1 MVSRMHGSPQL
12 EASLFERR
20 LDRASFLRL
29 LGAGVGLS
37 MVPASLTALGGVS
50 SAQTNAAATARK
62 PWIGAAD
69 TMIDINPRKW
79 HLLSPGF
86 SGFNNED
93 LEFAVSFRDLRY
105 QQLAA
110 SLEPGWY
117 RFSGGA
123 VSDVYDWQ
131 TGDVPTEW
139 VNQFTGN
146 NLLRFQREQKM
157 VRGRGGVHFDDYLQF
172 AATTGART
180 MICFNAFTDTPE
192 SAGKMAQYVKDHD
205 VPVIAWELANEAFFF
220 PRWFHGGTDYVE
232 KMRPYAEA
240 IRAVIPDAIIS
251 LAVSMVQSP
260 KVSWD
265 EALANYPHRYWDA
278 VSVHHYAQV
287 APTFEE
293 AVLKANYALEYK
305 TAQYYSSYLLP
316 KFGGDTL
323 ALLSEFHS
331 GFRNSPICGTL
342 YDAIYTAEYIARE
355 SAVPNVKYV
364 GLQVLYSGSLRNG
377 AIQAARDH
385 EQDVIDA
392 YEAGTTID
400 TTQLDFGFFLSPQG
414 LAMQLVDGAV
424 NDSSAVLATTLEG
437 PGTVPADTPAG
448 IGNIPALHAQAYR
461 GGDGRTAFVLITN
474 KSETVHTARLSWK
487 RKPVRGPFQIAYIT
501 GDTLQLANTETQQ
514 NVGIKTAISRDIVHV
529 PRYSIV
535 RVEWSP
541 TKPHKK
547 AKLKKDGDEAT
558 TEG

>member
-1 MVSRMHGSPQL
+1 MHDSQHL
-12 EASLFERR
+12 EDSLFERR
-20 LDRASFLRL
+20 LGRASFLRL

-37 MVPASLTALGGVS
+37 LVPASLTALGGVS
-50 SAQTNAAATARK
+50 SAQTNAAAAARK

-69 TMIDINPRKW
+69 TTIDIDPRKW
-79 HLLSPGF
+79 HPLLPGF
-86 SGFNNED
+86 SGFNDAD
-93 LEFAVSFRDLRY
+93 LKFAVSFRDLRY

-117 RFSGGA
+117 RFSGGT

-139 VNQFTGN
+139 VNQFRGST
-146 NLLRFQREQKM
+146 LASFQREQEL
-157 VRGRGGVHFDDYLQF
+157 VRGRGGVHFDDYLRF
-172 AATTGART
+172 AAAAGART

-192 SAGKMAQYVKDHD
+192 SAGKMAQYVKEHD
-205 VPVIAWELANEAFFF
+205 VPVIAWELANEAYLF
-220 PRWFHGGTDYVE
+220 PRWFHGGTDYAN
-232 KMRPYAEA
+232 KMRPYAQA

-251 LAVSMVQSP
+251 LAISSP
-260 KVSWD
+260 RSPNKSWD
-265 EALANYPHRYWDA
+265 DALANYPDRYWDA
-278 VSVHHYAQV
+278 LSVHHYAQV

-293 AVLKANYALEYK
+293 AVVKANYALEYK

-316 KFGGDTL
+316 KFGGDSL

-331 GFRNSPICGTL
+331 GFSDSPISGTL

-355 SAVPNVKYV
+355 SAVPNVEYV
-364 GLQVLYSGSLRNG
+364 GLQLLYSGSARNG

-424 NDSSAVLATTLEG
+424 NDSSAVLATILEG
-437 PGTVPADTPAG
+437 PGTVPADTPTG
-448 IGNIPALHAQAYR
+448 TENIPAQHAQAYR
-461 GGDGRTAFVLITN
+461 GGDGGTAFVIITN
-474 KSETVHTARLSWK
+474 KSETAHTARLSWK
-487 RKPVRGPFQIAYIT
+487 HEPVRGPFQIAYIT
-501 GDTLQLANTETQQ
+501 GDNLQLANTATQQ
-514 NVGIKTAISRDIVHV
+514 NVGITTATSRDIVHV

-535 RVEWSP
+535 RVEWSL

-547 AKLKKDGDEAT
+547 PKSKRIGAEAT
-558 TEG
+558 TGG

>member
-1 MVSRMHGSPQL
+1 VTRKTHGSQQL
-12 EASLFERR
+12 EKSLFERR
-20 LDRASFLRL
+20 LGRARFLRL

-37 MVPASLTALGGVS
+37 LVPTSLSALGGVS
-50 SAQTNAAATARK
+50 SAQTNAAATARE
-62 PWIGAAD
+62 PRIGAD
-69 TMIDINPRKW
+69 TMIDINPRKT
-79 HLLSPGF
+79 HPLSPGF

-93 LEFAVSFRDLRY
+93 LEFAVSFRDPRY

-146 NLLRFQREQKM
+146 TLLRFQREQKL
-157 VRGRGGVHFDDYLQF
+157 VRGRGGVHFDEYLQF
-172 AATTGART
+172 AAATGART
-180 MICFNAFTDTPE
+180 MVCFNAFTDTPE
-192 SAGKMAQYVKDHD
+192 SAGKMAQYVEERDA
-205 VPVIAWELANEAFFF
+205 PVIAWELANEAYLF
-220 PRWFHGGTDYVE
+220 PSWFSGGADYAD

-251 LAVSMVQSP
+251 LAISSPQSP
-260 KVSWD
+260 NVGWD
-265 EALANYPHRYWDA
+265 DALVNYPDRYWDA

-293 AVLKANYALEYK
+293 AVLKANYALQYK
-305 TAQYYSSYLLP
+305 TGQYYSSYLLP
-316 KFGGDTL
+316 KFGGDTV

-331 GFRNSPICGTL
+331 GFRHSPICGTL

-355 SAVPNVKYV
+355 SAVRNVKYV
-364 GLQVLYSGSLRNG
+364 GLQLLYSGSLRNG

-414 LAMQLVDGAV
+414 LAMQLINGAL
-424 NDSSAVLATTLEG
+424 NDSNVVLATTSEG
-437 PGTVPADTPAG
+437 PGTVPTDTPAG
-448 IGNIPALHAQAYR
+448 IGKMPALHAQAYR
-461 GGDGRTAFVLITN
+461 GGDGSTAFVIITN
-474 KSETVHTARLSWK
+474 KSETVHTVRLRWK
-487 RKPVRGPFQIAYIT
+487 GKPIRGPFQIAYIT
-501 GDTLQLANTETQQ
+501 GDNLQLGNTETQQ
-514 NVGIKTAISRDIVHV
+514 NVGIETATSQDIVQV

-535 RVEWSP
+535 RLEWSP
-541 TKPHKK
+541 RRARKEP
-547 AKLKKDGDEAT
+547 
-558 TEG
+558 

>member
-1 MVSRMHGSPQL
+1 MGPEKFVATDGDSWGLPSTKVAM
-12 EASLFERR
+12 FERR
-20 LDRASFLRL
+20 LRRADFLRL

-37 MVPASLTALGGVS
+37 LVPTSLTALGGVS
-50 SAQTNAAATARK
+50 SAQTNAATTTAGEPRT
-62 PWIGAAD
+62 GAD
-69 TMIDINPRKW
+69 TVVDINPRKS

-86 SGFNNED
+86 SGFNTAD
-93 LEFAVSFRDLRY
+93 LEYAVSFRDPRY
-105 QQLAA
+105 QRLAA

-117 RFSGGA
+117 RFPGGA
-123 VSDVYDWQ
+123 VSNVYDWQ

-146 NLLRFQREQKM
+146 IVPRFQREQKL

-172 AATTGART
+172 AAATGART

-192 SAGKMAQYVKDHD
+192 SAGKMARYVEAHG
-205 VPVIAWELANEAFFF
+205 VPVIAWELANEAFLF
-220 PRWFHGGTDYVE
+220 PRWFSGGADYVN

-240 IRAVIPDAIIS
+240 IRAVIPGAIIS
-251 LAVSMVQSP
+251 LAVSMVQSLN
-260 KVSWD
+260 VVWD
-265 EALANYPHRYWDA
+265 EALANYPDRYWDA
-278 VSVHHYAQV
+278 VSVHHYAQR

-293 AVLKANYALEYK
+293 AVLQANYALQHK
-305 TAQYYSSYLLP
+305 TDRYYASYLLP
-316 KFGGDTL
+316 KFGGDTV

-364 GLQVLYSGSLRNG
+364 GLQLLYSGSRRNG

-414 LAMQLVDGAV
+414 LAMRLVNGAV
-424 NDSSAVLATTLEG
+424 NGSSAVLATTLEG
-437 PGTVPADTPAG
+437 PGTVPTDTPAG
-448 IGNIPALHAQAYR
+448 IGKMPALHAQTYR
-461 GGDGRTAFVLITN
+461 DSDKGAAFLIITN
-474 KSETVHTARLSWK
+474 KSETAHTARLRWQG
-487 RKPVRGPFQIAYIT
+487 KPIRGPFQIAYIT
-501 GDTLQLANTETQQ
+501 GDNLRLANTETQQ
-514 NVGIKTAISRDIVHV
+514 NVGIKTTTSQDIVHV

-535 RVEWSP
+535 RVTWSP
-541 TKPHKK
+541 
-547 AKLKKDGDEAT
+547 
-558 TEG
+558 